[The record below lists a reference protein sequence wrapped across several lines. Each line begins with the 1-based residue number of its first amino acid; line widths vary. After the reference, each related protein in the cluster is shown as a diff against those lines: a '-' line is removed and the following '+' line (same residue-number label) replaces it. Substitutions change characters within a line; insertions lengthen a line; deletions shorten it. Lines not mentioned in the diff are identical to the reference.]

1 MEPGRSHP
9 LIEDY
14 AMIGDMQTA
23 ALVSRDGAVDWLC
36 LPRFDS
42 DAVFAAMLGRDMHGQ
57 WRLNPTAASGPP
69 GRSAR
74 VERSYE
80 SDTLI
85 LTTLWQTPGGSVR
98 VTDFMPPR
106 DDTNPVLIRLVE
118 GVCGA
123 VEMECVVRF
132 RFGYGSV
139 IPWVRRIGGLV
150 CAVAGPDSVWLDTPV
165 KLTGHELAHRASF
178 VVREGD
184 RVPFVLTWLPS
195 MIEHPPPATDAGDAL
210 AQTRDFWAGWVARCR
225 YQGRY
230 RDAVVRSLI
239 TVKALTYAPT
249 GGIVAAPTT
258 SLPERLGGP
267 RNWDYRF
274 CWLRDATFS
283 LLTLM
288 NAGHYDEAQAWGSWL
303 LRATAGSPDEIRIM
317 YGIAGER
324 RLAEREIPWL
334 DGYENSKP
342 VRVGNAAAGQLQLD
356 VYGEIMDA
364 VHHARASGLHP
375 PKAAWDLQHA
385 LLGHLET
392 SWRNPD
398 AGIWEVRG
406 EIRHFT
412 HSKVMA
418 WVAFDRG
425 IKAIEAFGLK
435 GPLERWRR
443 VRGEIHEEVCRRAYN
458 ADLGAFVQAYESD
471 LLDASALLALQVGFL
486 SPDDPRIQTTIAA
499 IEQKLMRNGFVLRY
513 DTAASE
519 DGLPPGEGA
528 FLPASFWLA
537 DAYVLLGRSAE
548 ARRLFKRLIGLCND
562 VGLLAEEYDIG
573 ARRMLGNFPQ
583 ALSHI
588 ALINTAYNIS
598 HRMKPGEQRSGH
610 KRLAEEG
617 TQEKEHLR
625 HAVGSS

>member
-1 MEPGRSHP
+1 MSSP
-9 LIEDY
+9 IEDH
-14 AMIGDMQTA
+14 ALIGDCETA
-23 ALVSRDGAVDWLC
+23 ALVSKSGSVDWLC
-36 LPRFDS
+36 WPRFDS
-42 DAVFAAMLGRDMHGQ
+42 QACFSALLGSPSHGRWQ
-57 WRLNPTAASGPP
+57 IAPAITRCGTRRRYLHN
-69 GRSAR
+69 
-74 VERSYE
+74 
-80 SDTLI
+80 TLI
-85 LTTLWQTPGGSVR
+85 LETEFTSADGAAAVA
-98 VTDFMPPR
+98 VVDFMPLR
-106 DDTNPVLIRLVE
+106 QGQLTSHVVRLVTGKRGRMPMRTE
-118 GVCGA
+118 LIL
-123 VEMECVVRF
+123 
-132 RFGYGSV
+132 RFGYGNWV
-139 IPWVRRIGGLV
+139 PWVRRSETGELI
-150 CAVAGPDSVWLDTPV
+150 AIAGPHMAVLRTPIELRGEE
-165 KLTGHELAHRASF
+165 LTTVGDFTVSAGQQVAFCLTYTPSHLPVPEPTDVDAALRATTQFWQEWTS
-178 VVREGD
+178 
-184 RVPFVLTWLPS
+184 
-195 MIEHPPPATDAGDAL
+195 AGRCTEW
-210 AQTRDFWAGWVARCR
+210 QRDIVT
-225 YQGRY
+225 
-230 RDAVVRSLI
+230 RSLI
-239 TVKALTYAPT
+239 TLKALTCAPY

-303 LRATAGSPDEIRIM
+303 LRAAAGSPDEIQIM

-537 DAYVLLGRSAE
+537 DAYVLLGRGAE